1 MGSAFGFALMGMFVR
16 LADDFGGAIPFTQK
30 SFFRNLVAVVVAGG
44 LFWRTCG
51 RGALPRGRAP
61 WWPLVWRS
69 VFGTIGIFGNFY
81 ALSHIPLGDA
91 CMLNKLSPFA
101 AVVASWLLLGER
113 VTARQGIAV
122 AIAFAGA
129 MFVVKPGF
137 ALAGETAAA
146 LAGLAGGISAGLA
159 YTCVRRLGILKVAPS
174 FIVLFFSCFSTLVT
188 VPFLVFDYHPMT
200 WAQVATLFG
209 AGVAATA
216 GQFGITAAYR
226 LAQPRELAVYDYTNV
241 VFAALLGFAV
251 FGQVPDLSSWLGIA
265 ISVAM
270 GIFMSRRAELPARRR
285 GRRRDGVVEYPH
297 VSEERP

>member
-1 MGSAFGFALMGMFVR
+1 MGMFVR
-16 LADDFGGAIPFTQK
+16 LADDFGEAIPFTQK
-30 SFFRNLVAVVVAGG
+30 SFFRNIVAVAVAGVV
-44 LFWRTCG
+44 FARMYG
-51 RGALPRGRAP
+51 RAGARPSREERGRVALQRDRMP

-113 VTARQGIAV
+113 VTVRQGIAV
-122 AIAFAGA
+122 VVAFVGA

-137 ALAGETAAA
+137 ALAGETVAA
-146 LAGLAGGISAGLA
+146 LAGLAGGIAAGLA
-159 YTCVRRLGILKVAPS
+159 YTCVRRLGILKVEPS
-174 FIVLFFSCFSTLVT
+174 FIVLFFSGFSTLVT
-188 VPFLVFDYHPMT
+188 LPFLLFDYHPMT
-200 WAQVATLFG
+200 WAQVAILFG
-209 AGVAATA
+209 AGVSATA

-251 FGQVPDLSSWLGIA
+251 FGQVPDVFSWIGIA
-265 ISVAM
+265 IIVAM
-270 GIFMSRRAELPARRR
+270 GVWMNSRARR
-285 GRRRDGVVEYPH
+285 
-297 VSEERP
+297 

>member
-16 LADDFGGAIPFTQK
+16 LADDVGGAIPFTQK

-44 LFWRTCG
+44 LFAVRRREAAG
-51 RGALPRGRAP
+51 VPQVAPRGIGTLAASS
-61 WWPLVWRS
+61 WWTLVWRS
-69 VFGTIGIFGNFY
+69 IFGTIGIFGNFY

-101 AVVASWLLLGER
+101 AVVASWALLRER
-113 VTARQGIAV
+113 VTVRQGVAV
-122 AIAFAGA
+122 AVAFIGA

-137 ALAGETAAA
+137 ALAGETTAA

-159 YTCVRRLGILKVAPS
+159 YTCVRRLGILKVEPS

-188 VPFLVFDYHPMT
+188 VPFLVFDYHPMN

-251 FGQVPDLSSWLGIA
+251 FGQVPDLFSWIGIA
-265 ISVAM
+265 IIVAM
-270 GIFMSRRAELPARRR
+270 GLVMNKKS
-285 GRRRDGVVEYPH
+285 
-297 VSEERP
+297 

>member
-44 LFWRTCG
+44 VFLR
-51 RGALPRGRAP
+51 ASGRAGARPSREELGRVAFPQGRMP
-61 WWPLVWRS
+61 WWTLVWRS

-113 VTARQGIAV
+113 VTVRQGVAV
-122 AIAFAGA
+122 AIAFVGA

-137 ALAGETAAA
+137 ALAGETTAA

-159 YTCVRRLGILKVAPS
+159 YTCVRRLGILKVDPS

-209 AGVAATA
+209 AGISATA

-226 LAQPRELAVYDYTNV
+226 FAQPRELAVYDYTNV

-251 FGQVPDLSSWLGIA
+251 FGQVPDLFSWLGIA
-265 ISVAM
+265 IIVAM
-270 GIFMSRRAELPARRR
+270 GFAI
-285 GRRRDGVVEYPH
+285 H
-297 VSEERP
+297 K